1 MVMMPIHADSVVDP
15 WQVPTHPLHAPHG
28 ATVVQRTAHLLAEE
42 PDFARRARLL
52 ARAAGVVGQ
61 GYGLL
66 FSYEAVTDALVPI
79 ALVNGMATP
88 APTFA
93 GANSGL
99 TPVPLITSLRLGDGL
114 AGRAAITR
122 AAVLAETLAPDAQF
136 APEAAMAD
144 AAIAGMV
151 PRAVIALPLVSEN
164 ELLGVLEILQPEASM
179 NGFTPRI
186 LEPLGALAGLATL
199 TLTAERRA
207 CDLRVTALRAADA
220 QEEERRRLARDLH
233 DGPALGIAQTAAA
246 LERIDRLIDQQ
257 PHVAH
262 NELRQVYSHLMG
274 SLRDLRGILFDLRP
288 LTLEREGLI
297 EALPHLVERRR
308 AGDGPKIALQVHLG
322 GRLPLGVETTVY
334 LVIREALT
342 NALRHARATTC
353 DIEVRDTAL
362 SGGRHSVSITVRDNG
377 VGFAADE
384 MLRQYPHGQS
394 WGLASMVER
403 AHAFTER
410 FAIRSAPGMG
420 TSIEMTIDYRAEGEG
435 L

>member
-1 MVMMPIHADSVVDP
+1 MVMMPTHAAADVDP
-15 WQVPTHPLHAPHG
+15 WQIPTHPLHAPYG
-28 ATVVQRTAHLLAEE
+28 ATVVQRTAHLLADE

-66 FSYEAVTDALVPI
+66 FMYETATDALVPI
-79 ALVNGMATP
+79 ALVNGLATP
-88 APTFA
+88 APTFS

-99 TPVPLITSLRLGDGL
+99 TPVPLITSLRLSDGL
-114 AGRAAITR
+114 AGRAATTR
-122 AAVLAETLAPDAQF
+122 AAVLAETLAPGAQF
-136 APEAAMAD
+136 PPESAQAE
-144 AAIAGMV
+144 AAIAGMT
-151 PRAVIALPLVSEN
+151 PRAVIALPLVSED
-164 ELLGVLEILQPEASM
+164 ELLGVLEILQPEASV

-186 LEPLGALAGLATL
+186 LEPLGALAGLAAL
-199 TLTAERRA
+199 ALAAERRA

-233 DGPALGIAQTAAA
+233 DGPALGVAQAAAA

-257 PHVAH
+257 PQVAH
-262 NELRQVYSHLMG
+262 SELRQVYTHLMG

-288 LTLEREGLI
+288 LALEREGLP
-297 EALPHLVERRR
+297 EALSHLIERRR
-308 AGDGPKIALQVHLG
+308 AGDGPQITLALHLA
-322 GRLPLGVETTVY
+322 GRLPLGIETTAY

-342 NALRHARATTC
+342 NALRHARAKSVA
-353 DIEVRDTAL
+353 IEVRATSL
-362 SGGRHSVSITVRDNG
+362 TGGRHTLSITVRDDG

-384 MLRQYPHGQS
+384 VLRQYPHGQS

-420 TSIEMTIDYRAEGEG
+420 TSIEMTIDYAD
-435 L
+435 